1 MIRLVGVSGVALLAL
16 ICFELYN
23 GVSRVQGQE
32 RELTALKASLVSEQ
46 EAIRVLK
53 AEWSYLNQ
61 PERLQTLAREHLPL
75 KQPGASQIV
84 VLASLPLRNPS
95 TTDASPIVEASE
107 LPPRVVP
114 NAPRPRFKPALPQA
128 VP

>member
-1 MIRLVGVSGVALLAL
+1 MIRFISVTGVALLAL

-32 RELTALKASLVSEQ
+32 RELAGLKSAVVTER
-46 EAIRVLK
+46 EAMRVLK

-75 KQPGASQIV
+75 APTGASQIV
-84 VLASLPLRNPS
+84 VLASLPLRASSGVPS
-95 TTDASPIVEASE
+95 SPVVEASQ
-107 LPPRVVP
+107 LPSRVVP

>member
-1 MIRLVGVSGVALLAL
+1 MIRFISIASVALLAL

-23 GVSRVQGQE
+23 GVSRVKSQE
-32 RELTALKASLVSEQ
+32 RELANLKAAIVSEQ

-75 KQPGASQIV
+75 TQTGASQIV
-84 VLASLPLRNPS
+84 VMASLPLKG
-95 TTDASPIVEASE
+95 EAAPANAPPVIEANE
-107 LPPRVVP
+107 LPR
-114 NAPRPRFKPALPQA
+114 KA
-128 VP
+128 VPDAPKPRAKPEPKAAP